1 MVNDDSRR
9 GGTHL
14 DARLCERLI
23 DMACSDEKTSAA
35 GPQSGA
41 VQLAANGDANV
52 VRTRRD
58 SLRDSMIGLILGP
71 DSF

>member
-1 MVNDDSRR
+1 MANDDSRL
-9 GGTHL
+9 GATHL
-14 DARLCERLI
+14 DAQLCERLI
-23 DMACSDEKTSAA
+23 GLACSDERTAA
-35 GPQSGA
+35 AAERNSGSRLTA
-41 VQLAANGDANV
+41 SGDAKR

>member
-9 GGTHL
+9 GGAHL

-23 DMACSDEKTSAA
+23 DSACNDERASAA
-35 GPQSGA
+35 GQRNSGA
-41 VQLAANGDANV
+41 QLAANGDV
-52 VRTRRD
+52 KTRRE